1 MTFNGVEAFKRM
13 CDTYLPQEKVD
24 ALLCRLHKNF
34 EQLKLVR
41 VKDVHSFFTTV
52 GWYIRAYNKLA
63 TTKAQKRDEATVSKL
78 VIDLL
83 SRSRH
88 AIKGENGS
96 NLTTALANIQSGAK
110 SMDIQEELYHLYS
123 EEKLENCSTNL
134 PNGFF
139 PDYSYLKIH
148 QGKNPPAVAQT
159 LADKRKAWSLKR
171 KLKRTEDVAKRD
183 DKGKRE
189 EAKQDDDKSGEPPEK
204 KRKSKKVRFQKG
216 KGKSPEA

>member
-1 MTFNGVEAFKRM
+1 MYT
-13 CDTYLPQEKVD
+13 L
-24 ALLCRLHKNF
+24 
-34 EQLKLVR
+34 
-41 VKDVHSFFTTV
+41 
-52 GWYIRAYNKLA
+52 GWYVRAYNKLA
-63 TTKAQKRDEATVSKL
+63 STTIQKWDEATVSKL

-110 SMDIQEELYHLYS
+110 LMDIKEELYRLYS

-139 PDYSYLKIH
+139 PDYSYVGHYEKTLLEIH
-148 QGKNPPAVAQT
+148 QGTNPPAVAQT
-159 LADKRKAWSLKR
+159 LADKQKARSLKR
-171 KLKRTEDVAKRD
+171 KLKRAEDVAKGD
-183 DKGKRE
+183 NKGKRE
-189 EAKQDDDKSGEPPEK
+189 EAKQDDDKSGKPPEK
-204 KRKSKKVRFQKG
+204 KRKSKKVKFQKG